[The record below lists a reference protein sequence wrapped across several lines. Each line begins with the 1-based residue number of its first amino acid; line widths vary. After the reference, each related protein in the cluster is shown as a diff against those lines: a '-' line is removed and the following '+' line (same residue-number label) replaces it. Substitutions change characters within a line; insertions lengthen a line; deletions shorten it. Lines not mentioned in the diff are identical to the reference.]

1 MQEAYPILF
10 GDIDM
15 SGNLQ
20 AHILHAP
27 SDNLRYDKLNN

>member
-27 SDNLRYDKLNN
+27 SDNLRNGMMR